1 MSIRSVL
8 GIATIAVL
16 ASAAGCQRDVDTVR
30 AELTAKQAVWQ
41 RQIGTLKA
49 QHAAIAE
56 RFARQPMAAAAPDKE
71 TPAVTRMRAT
81 LQGVAQALIDV
92 EMQSRQVGARVDQAV
107 ARGGDAAQK
116 ALDEDGVR
124 MNEYFEALTGDVAAT
139 GRALD
144 DLIKT
149 TPAAATANSV
159 DEGA

>member
-1 MSIRSVL
+1 MSIRSVA
-8 GIATIAVL
+8 GILSIAAL

-30 AELTAKQAVWQ
+30 AELTEKQAVWQ
-41 RQIGTLKA
+41 REIGTFKA

-56 RFARQPMAAAAPDKE
+56 RFARQPMAAPDKE

-81 LQGVAQALIDV
+81 LQGVAQSLIDV
-92 EMQSRQVGARVDQAV
+92 EMQSRQVGARVEQAV

-116 ALDEDGVR
+116 ALDEDGAR
-124 MNEYFEALTGDVAAT
+124 MNEYFQALAGDLAAT

-144 DLIKT
+144 DLSKT